1 MIETTN
7 QNDLTDTMQFIA
19 FRTLLASFINKNYST
34 CDRFKEELDNCKTDV
49 NIKRVFER
57 YANDVAE
64 ILGCNYKDK
73 INDLEDKVSRLKREN
88 EELESELYD
97 INQLF
102 GRSLPDTY
110 KRECFLEHKNNFQAW
125 EFEQLLKNGKEYLKN
140 ETINF
145 K

>member
-7 QNDLTDTMQFIA
+7 PNDLTDTMQFIA

-34 CDRFKEELDNCKTDV
+34 CDRFKEELDNCKTDA

-57 YANDVAE
+57 YANDAAE
-64 ILGCNYKDK
+64 LLGCNHKD
-73 INDLEDKVSRLKREN
+73 EVSRLKREN